1 MPIFY
6 STFSIVVIN
15 FEQLPELKIYF
26 RVCLPCSDIYLNLQT
41 YWEDKLYWRVSIF
54 KTIKNILDSFR
65 KIENDFFSLGPLI
78 VLIEQHKAFLT
89 LQVWKTIEYKYFY
102 LEFNP
107 NFFVNL
113 LRESP
118 ISETIFLKNIQIISM
133 VFGERVV
140 IDSGCLRLTRTDFF

>member
-65 KIENDFFSLGPLI
+65 KIENDFFSLDSLI
-78 VLIEQHKAFLT
+78 VLIEQHKTFLT

-113 LRESP
+113 LKKSP